1 MDIFESKNISPMLL
15 EHISKPFNS
24 EDYIFELKLDG
35 IRCLAYLDERQTILK
50 NKRNKD
56 VTDVYP
62 ELKQIHKQIKKRCIL
77 DGELVSLNKDGSPNF
92 FALQKRSL
100 LTDKFRIELEMEKN
114 KVNFVAYDILYLDD
128 KQTTNLTLTERK
140 KMLENNIKENELLSI
155 SRIVENEGIKLFEL
169 TQQLSLEGIVAKKKT
184 STYQIGKRSKDWIK
198 IKNLIDE
205 DFYICGLMFDE
216 DNQIKD
222 LVLTTKANGKY
233 INRGKVYLNIS
244 KDEQNFILKFAL
256 KHTKNKPLFDI
267 YSDKNILWIEP
278 KLVCTVQYMML
289 TKDGKMRQP
298 VFKGLRTD

>member
-1 MDIFESKNISPMLL
+1 MDIFETKNISPMLL
-15 EHISKPFNS
+15 EHISEPFNS

-140 KMLENNIKENELLSI
+140 KLLKNNIKENEILSI

-169 TQQLSLEGIVAKKKT
+169 TQQLSLEGIVAKKKN

-222 LVLTTKANGKY
+222 LVLTTKVNGKY

-289 TKDGKMRQP
+289 TKDGNMRQP

>member
-140 KMLENNIKENELLSI
+140 KLLKNNIKENELLSI

-169 TQQLSLEGIVAKKKT
+169 TQQLSLEGIVAKKKN

-222 LVLTTKANGKY
+222 LVLTTKINDKY

-244 KDEQNFILKFAL
+244 KDEQNFILNFAL

>member
-140 KMLENNIKENELLSI
+140 KLLKNNIKENELLSI

-205 DFYICGLMFDE
+205 DFYICGLMFDK

>member
-1 MDIFESKNISPMLL
+1 MDIFETKNISPMLL
-15 EHISKPFNS
+15 EHISEPFNS

-169 TQQLSLEGIVAKKKT
+169 TQQLSLEGIVAKKKN

-222 LVLTTKANGKY
+222 LVLTTKINDKY

-289 TKDGKMRQP
+289 TKDGNMRQP

>member
-1 MDIFESKNISPMLL
+1 MLL

-169 TQQLSLEGIVAKKKT
+169 TQQLSLEGIVAKKKN

-222 LVLTTKANGKY
+222 LVLTTKINDKY

-289 TKDGKMRQP
+289 TKDGNMRQP

>member
-140 KMLENNIKENELLSI
+140 KLLKNNIKENELLSI

-169 TQQLSLEGIVAKKKT
+169 TQQLSLEGIVAKKKN

-222 LVLTTKANGKY
+222 LVLTTKINDKY

-244 KDEQNFILKFAL
+244 KEEQNFILNFAL

>member
-169 TQQLSLEGIVAKKKT
+169 TQQLSLEGIVAKKKN

-222 LVLTTKANGKY
+222 LVLTTKINDKY

>member
-155 SRIVENEGIKLFEL
+155 SRIVENEGIKLFEP
-169 TQQLSLEGIVAKKKT
+169 TQQLSLEGIVAKKKN

-222 LVLTTKANGKY
+222 LVLTTKINDKY

-289 TKDGKMRQP
+289 TKDGNMRQP

>member
-169 TQQLSLEGIVAKKKT
+169 TQQLSLEGIVAKKKN

-222 LVLTTKANGKY
+222 LVLTTKINDKY

-244 KDEQNFILKFAL
+244 KDEQNFILNFAL

>member
-169 TQQLSLEGIVAKKKT
+169 TQQLSLEGIVAKKKN

-222 LVLTTKANGKY
+222 LVLTTKINDKY

-244 KDEQNFILKFAL
+244 KDEQNFILKYAL

>member
-169 TQQLSLEGIVAKKKT
+169 TQQLSLEGIVAKKKN

>member
-1 MDIFESKNISPMLL
+1 MDIFETKNISPMLL
-15 EHISKPFNS
+15 EHISEPFNS

-140 KMLENNIKENELLSI
+140 KLLKNNIKENELLSI

-169 TQQLSLEGIVAKKKT
+169 TQQLSLEGIVAKKKN

-222 LVLTTKANGKY
+222 LVLTTKVNGKY

-244 KDEQNFILKFAL
+244 KEEQNFILNFAL
-256 KHTKNKPLFDI
+256 THTKNKPLFEI

-278 KLVCTVQYMML
+278 KLVCTVQYMMQ
-289 TKDGKMRQP
+289 TKDGNLRQP

>member
-222 LVLTTKANGKY
+222 LVLTTKINDKY

-244 KDEQNFILKFAL
+244 KDEQNFILKYAL